1 MQGAFAVP
9 PPAVGAL
16 AALLR
21 DGRIAL
27 QLPPPA
33 DDSGAARRSVAKA
46 DSAGAAAG
54 RSEGGPAA
62 PGEAHVDVAL
72 TAHALSEE
80 PEGAGAHNQ

>member
-9 PPAVGAL
+9 PAAVHAL

-27 QLPPPA
+27 QLPMPA
-33 DDSGAARRSVAKA
+33 DGLAAPNRSAAKAERA
-46 DSAGAAAG
+46 DSAAG
-54 RSEGGPAA
+54 GSEGGIAA
-62 PGEAHVDVAL
+62 SDDAHVDVAL

-80 PEGAGAHNQ
+80 PEGAAG